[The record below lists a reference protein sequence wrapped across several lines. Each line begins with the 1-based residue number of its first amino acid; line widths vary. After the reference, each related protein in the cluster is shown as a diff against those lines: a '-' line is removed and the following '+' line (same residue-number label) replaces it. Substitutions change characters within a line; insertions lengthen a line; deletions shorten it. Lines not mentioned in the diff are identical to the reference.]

1 MGVVSKSVGP
11 YMNNTGSVGEY
22 GGNGNKE
29 SMNVVVVVL
38 DVRNGG
44 RKFFAKE
51 VRVEKGSENVQAS
64 AVKTGRKL
72 CGFLK

>member
-1 MGVVSKSVGP
+1 M
-11 YMNNTGSVGEY
+11 
-22 GGNGNKE
+22 
-29 SMNVVVVVL
+29 VVVVL
-38 DVRNGG
+38 DVCNDG

-51 VRVEKGSENVQAS
+51 VRVEKGSENVWVS